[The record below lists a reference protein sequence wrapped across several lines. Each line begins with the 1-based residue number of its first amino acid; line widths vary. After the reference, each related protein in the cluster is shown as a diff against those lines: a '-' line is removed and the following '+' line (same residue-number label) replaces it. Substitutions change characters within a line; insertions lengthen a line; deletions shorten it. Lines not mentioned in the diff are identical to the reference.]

1 MFWFRFPTAKKGPLK
16 RRPKSLLSSIG
27 MTMTPLAEIDPL
39 MEKRLNSLS
48 PATKELPFAKL
59 IKLTGGPK

>member
-1 MFWFRFPTAKKGPLK
+1 
-16 RRPKSLLSSIG
+16 